1 MGLEYDG
8 RFVDDE
14 IVRIANALKAN
25 TTVEGFDLE
34 GMRDKIGQ
42 RGALA
47 LGKAMSLNRTIAYVD
62 LRQQAFEYNHKRM
75 ALFLEGIARN
85 KQSAVSEICIEAED
99 LAGHVVSALSKV
111 LLWNRGQL
119 LHLDLTEMRIDDKA
133 GIALADGLRRQK
145 NLATLDIKTGD
156 SNFGLSCWAAYALAK
171 AVSTKTVINEIEVRL
186 PMNAS
191 PLECLGLSKVLSLN
205 RDISKFELGKD
216 FSGEDEDDDDPSLS
230 DESGVA
236 LAEAFR
242 YNICASS
249 LRIDQMSASVSTFGL
264 LMSAILA
271 PRTVRRLEMHFCPIY
286 PSGAQAF
293 ANALK
298 KDKSLVSLTLNTGQI
313 GDHGAKLLAEGLKGN
328 TTLKEL
334 TINHHH
340 IGSVG
345 MKHLADALPDC
356 HVEILDLRENRTVDL
371 EPDAFRQLL
380 GSNSKLHTFL
390 LSCGSSLSWMEQ
402 PMTLSCFNAVVDA
415 LKTSKGIKSISL
427 PVQADHIIKSKSNLA
442 GMLRNNRT
450 LKGFTLVGAD
460 EDKFDE
466 QQRAEIKSM
475 MLEVLKENHTLKRA
489 CGYLELDKDV
499 EIQRLLDLNKKGFFT
514 AAALKG
520 VPLPDSHVSNLADV
534 AIPNAIARIG
544 SEAGVGGIY
553 SFLQQIHAVNTI
565 SAHQKFGPA
574 KKRPR
579 KQATIGAYFH
589 KKK

>member
-1 MGLEYDG
+1 MNSYGWAFEYDG
-8 RFVDDE
+8 RFVDDD
-14 IVRIANALKAN
+14 IVRIANALKTN

-47 LGKAMSLNRTIAYVD
+47 LGEAMSLNRTITYVD
-62 LRQQAFEYNHKRM
+62 LRQQAFEYDHKRM
-75 ALFLEGIARN
+75 TLFLEGIARN
-85 KQSAVSEICIEAED
+85 KQSAVSEVCIEAED
-99 LAGHVVSALSKV
+99 PAGHVVSALSKV

-119 LHLDLTEMRIDDKA
+119 LHLDLTEMCIDDKA

-156 SNFGLSCWAAYALAK
+156 SNFGLSCLAAYALAK

-191 PLECLGLSKVLSLN
+191 PLECLRLSKVLSLN
-205 RDISKFELGKD
+205 RDIGKFELGKD

-249 LRIDQMSASVSTFGL
+249 LRIDLMSASESTFAL
-264 LMSAILA
+264 LMPAILA
-271 PRTVRRLEMHFCPIY
+271 PRTVRRLEMHSCDIY

-298 KDKSLVSLTLNTGQI
+298 KDKKLASLTLSMGQI

-345 MKHLADALPDC
+345 MKHLADALQDC
-356 HVEILDLRENRTVDL
+356 HVQILDLRENRTVD
-371 EPDAFRQLL
+371 L

-390 LSCGSSLSWMEQ
+390 LSRGSSLSSMEQ
-402 PMTLSCFNAVVDA
+402 PMNLSCFNTVVEA

-442 GMLRNNRT
+442 GMLRKNRT
-450 LKGFTLVGAD
+450 LKGFTLAGAD

-466 QQRAEIKSM
+466 KQREEIKSM
-475 MLEVLKENHTLKRA
+475 MLEVLKENHTLKAAR
-489 CGYLELDKDV
+489 GYLELDKDV

-520 VPLPDSHVSNLADV
+520 VPLPNSYISNLADA
-534 AIPNAIARIG
+534 AIPNALARIG
-544 SEAGVGGIY
+544 SEAGVGGIF

-579 KQATIGAYFH
+579 KQATIGAYFQ